1 VRVSRAYTRAVM
13 NRFKESMKY
22 ATAYKILKDTDGC
35 DKDWIVHCVG
45 TTSIQD
51 NSGHR
56 CWGVYMRVQTVGT
69 YRFVHIV
76 LIKIMNLHTK

>member
-1 VRVSRAYTRAVM
+1 M
-13 NRFKESMKY
+13 NRFEKSMKY

-35 DKDWIVHCVG
+35 DKDWIVQHTKWSNKIVWG

-51 NSGHR
+51 NNGHR
-56 CWGVYMRVQTVGT
+56 RWGVYMRVQTVGT

-76 LIKIMNLHTK
+76 LSKIVNLHAK